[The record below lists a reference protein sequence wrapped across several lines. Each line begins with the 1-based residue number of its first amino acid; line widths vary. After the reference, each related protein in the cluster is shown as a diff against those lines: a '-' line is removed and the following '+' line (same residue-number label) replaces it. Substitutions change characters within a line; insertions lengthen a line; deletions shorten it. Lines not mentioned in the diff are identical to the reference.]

1 MKVFKQTLIFIATF
15 IFFTVSASA
24 QSQHSMYQISTI
36 NALMQGVYD
45 GDLTIKDLKQHGNFG
60 IGTLNRL
67 DGEMVVLDGN
77 VYQVKSTGEIKVLSG
92 EAKTPFANVVNF
104 QTDKVGEIKDAYN
117 FSELEKSLDSI
128 IQDKNYIYA
137 IRIEGIFTGK
147 TRSIGAQS
155 KPYPSL
161 TEAAKK
167 QVVFDIINTKGT
179 IVGFWCP
186 EYVSGIN
193 VKGYHLHFISDDR
206 KSGGHILSCGIK
218 AGKVQVSRISD
229 FRMVLPSG
237 TAFQNAELN
246 KDYSKELAEVEK
258 SK

>member
-1 MKVFKQTLIFIATF
+1 MKVVKRTLVFIVLF
-15 IFFTVSASA
+15 IFLTASVSA

-45 GDLTIKDLKQHGNFG
+45 GDFTVKDLKQHGNFG
-60 IGTLNRL
+60 IGTLNHL
-67 DGEMVVLDGN
+67 DGEMIALDGN
-77 VYQVKSTGEIKVLSG
+77 FYQVKSTGEIKVLSG

-104 QTDKVGEIKDAYN
+104 RTDKVGQIKTVVN
-117 FSELEKSLDSI
+117 FSELEKALDNI
-128 IQDKNYIYA
+128 IQDKNYVYA
-137 IRIEGIFTGK
+137 IRIDGIFTGK

-161 TEAAKK
+161 SEAAKK
-167 QVVFDIINTKGT
+167 QIVFDIINTKGT

-186 EYVSGIN
+186 EYLSGIN

-206 KSGGHILSCGIK
+206 KSGGHILSGGITD
-218 AGKVQVSRISD
+218 GKVQVSRISD

-237 TAFQNAELN
+237 TAFQAAELN

>member
-1 MKVFKQTLIFIATF
+1 MKLFKRTLVFIALF
-15 IFFTVSASA
+15 IFLTAPASA
-24 QSQHSMYQISTI
+24 QSQNSMYQISTI

-45 GDLTIKDLKQHGNFG
+45 GDFTVKDLKQHGNFG
-60 IGTLNRL
+60 IGTLNHL
-67 DGEMVVLDGN
+67 DGEMIALDGN
-77 VYQVKSTGEIKVLSG
+77 FYQVKSTGEIKVLSG

-104 QTDKVGEIKDAYN
+104 RADKVGQIKTVCN
-117 FSELEKSLDSI
+117 FSELEKALDSI

-161 TEAAKK
+161 SAAAKK
-167 QVVFDIINTKGT
+167 QIVFDIINTKGT
-179 IVGFWCP
+179 VVGFWCP

-206 KSGGHILSCGIK
+206 KSGGHILSCGIE

-237 TAFQNAELN
+237 TAFQAAELN